1 MYFIP
6 INQLFIEFIS
16 SISLLGWR
24 QKPPLS
30 IYLPPKKDLF
40 FKNSCFIFVADKFR
54 IMNRRL
60 LQFLQAE
67 NITQTQLADTL
78 SVARGS
84 VSNILAGRNKPGYD
98 FLESLILHY
107 PNLNLEWLL
116 SGKGKMYHEAEAPQ
130 TSQEAPSQQE
140 DPVQL
145 DLFSIPTSGLPQR
158 EISKIMIFFSDKTFQ
173 EFRQSD

>member
-1 MYFIP
+1 
-6 INQLFIEFIS
+6 
-16 SISLLGWR
+16 
-24 QKPPLS
+24 
-30 IYLPPKKDLF
+30 
-40 FKNSCFIFVADKFR
+40 VANKFTN
-54 IMNRRL
+54 MNRRL

-116 SGKGKMYHEAEAPQ
+116 SGKGKMYHDASEA
-130 TSQEAPSQQE
+130 SAPSVESAPAQDE
-140 DPVQL
+140 PVQL
-145 DLFSIPTSGLPQR
+145 DLFSIPAPSTNK
-158 EISKIMIFFSDKTFQ
+158 EISKIMVFFSDKTFQ
-173 EFRQSD
+173 EFRQCE

>member
-1 MYFIP
+1 MFYP
-6 INQLFIEFIS
+6 NE
-16 SISLLGWR
+16 
-24 QKPPLS
+24 
-30 IYLPPKKDLF
+30 
-40 FKNSCFIFVADKFR
+40 CFIFVADKFTN
-54 IMNRRL
+54 MNRRL

-116 SGKGKMYHEAEAPQ
+116 SGKGKMYHENENGMPIESTPQ
-130 TSQEAPSQQE
+130 VDE
-140 DPVQL
+140 PVQL
-145 DLFSIPTSGLPQR
+145 DLFSLQSPSSNR
-158 EISKIMIFFSDKTFQ
+158 EISKIMVFFSDKTFQ
-173 EFRQSD
+173 EFRQSE

>member
-1 MYFIP
+1 
-6 INQLFIEFIS
+6 
-16 SISLLGWR
+16 
-24 QKPPLS
+24 
-30 IYLPPKKDLF
+30 
-40 FKNSCFIFVADKFR
+40 
-54 IMNRRL
+54 MNRRL

-116 SGKGKMYHEAEAPQ
+116 SGKGKMYHDASEA
-130 TSQEAPSQQE
+130 SAPSGESAPAQDE
-140 DPVQL
+140 PVQL
-145 DLFSIPTSGLPQR
+145 DLFSIPAPSTNK
-158 EISKIMIFFSDKTFQ
+158 EISKIMVFFSDKTFQ
-173 EFRQSD
+173 EFRQCE

>member
-1 MYFIP
+1 MV
-6 INQLFIEFIS
+6 L
-16 SISLLGWR
+16 
-24 QKPPLS
+24 
-30 IYLPPKKDLF
+30 
-40 FKNSCFIFVADKFR
+40 KFR
-54 IMNRRL
+54 NMNRRL

-116 SGKGKMYHEAEAPQ
+116 SGKGKMYHDQDSPEASGKE
-130 TSQEAPSQQE
+130 E
-140 DPVQL
+140 DSPIQL
-145 DLFSIPTSGLPQR
+145 DLFSPQSKAPAR
-158 EISKIMIFFSDKTFQ
+158 EVSKIMVFFSDKTFQ
-173 EFRQSD
+173 EFHPSE

>member
-1 MYFIP
+1 MP
-6 INQLFIEFIS
+6 
-16 SISLLGWR
+16 
-24 QKPPLS
+24 
-30 IYLPPKKDLF
+30 
-40 FKNSCFIFVADKFR
+40 DKFTN
-54 IMNRRL
+54 MNRRL

-116 SGKGKMYHEAEAPQ
+116 SGKGKMYHENESGMPIESTPQ
-130 TSQEAPSQQE
+130 PDE
-140 DPVQL
+140 PVQL
-145 DLFSIPTSGLPQR
+145 DLFSLQSPSSNR
-158 EISKIMIFFSDKTFQ
+158 EISRIMVFFSDKTFQ
-173 EFRQSD
+173 EFRQSE

>member
-1 MYFIP
+1 
-6 INQLFIEFIS
+6 
-16 SISLLGWR
+16 
-24 QKPPLS
+24 
-30 IYLPPKKDLF
+30 
-40 FKNSCFIFVADKFR
+40 
-54 IMNRRL
+54 MNRRL

-116 SGKGKMYHEAEAPQ
+116 SGKGKMYHENENGMPIESTPQ
-130 TSQEAPSQQE
+130 VDE
-140 DPVQL
+140 PVQL
-145 DLFSIPTSGLPQR
+145 DLFSLQSPSSNR
-158 EISKIMIFFSDKTFQ
+158 EISKIMVFFSDKTFQ
-173 EFRQSD
+173 EFRQSE

>member
-1 MYFIP
+1 
-6 INQLFIEFIS
+6 
-16 SISLLGWR
+16 
-24 QKPPLS
+24 
-30 IYLPPKKDLF
+30 
-40 FKNSCFIFVADKFR
+40 
-54 IMNRRL
+54 MNRRL

-116 SGKGKMYHEAEAPQ
+116 SGKGKMYHEPEAAQAP
-130 TSQEAPSQQE
+130 QEAPTQQDE
-140 DPVQL
+140 PVQL
-145 DLFSIPTSGLPQR
+145 DLFSIPTGGLPQR

>member
-1 MYFIP
+1 MA
-6 INQLFIEFIS
+6 N
-16 SISLLGWR
+16 
-24 QKPPLS
+24 
-30 IYLPPKKDLF
+30 
-40 FKNSCFIFVADKFR
+40 KFTN
-54 IMNRRL
+54 MNRRL

-116 SGKGKMYHEAEAPQ
+116 SGKGKMYHDVSEA
-130 TSQEAPSQQE
+130 SAPSVESAPAQDE
-140 DPVQL
+140 PVQL
-145 DLFSIPTSGLPQR
+145 DLFSIPAPSTNK
-158 EISKIMIFFSDKTFQ
+158 EISKIMVFFSDKTFQ
-173 EFRQSD
+173 EFRQCE

>member
-1 MYFIP
+1 MA
-6 INQLFIEFIS
+6 N
-16 SISLLGWR
+16 
-24 QKPPLS
+24 
-30 IYLPPKKDLF
+30 
-40 FKNSCFIFVADKFR
+40 KFTN
-54 IMNRRL
+54 MNRRL

-116 SGKGKMYHEAEAPQ
+116 SGKGKMYHDSSEA
-130 TSQEAPSQQE
+130 SAPSVESAPAQDE
-140 DPVQL
+140 PVQL
-145 DLFSIPTSGLPQR
+145 DLFSIPAPSTNK
-158 EISKIMIFFSDKTFQ
+158 EISKIMVFFSDKTFQ
-173 EFRQSD
+173 EFRQCE

>member
-1 MYFIP
+1 MA
-6 INQLFIEFIS
+6 N
-16 SISLLGWR
+16 
-24 QKPPLS
+24 
-30 IYLPPKKDLF
+30 
-40 FKNSCFIFVADKFR
+40 KFTN
-54 IMNRRL
+54 MNRRL

-116 SGKGKMYHEAEAPQ
+116 SGKGKMYHDASEA
-130 TSQEAPSQQE
+130 SAPSVESAPAQDE
-140 DPVQL
+140 PVQL
-145 DLFSIPTSGLPQR
+145 DLFSIPAPPTNK
-158 EISKIMIFFSDKTFQ
+158 EISKIMVFFSDKTFQ
-173 EFRQSD
+173 EFRQCE